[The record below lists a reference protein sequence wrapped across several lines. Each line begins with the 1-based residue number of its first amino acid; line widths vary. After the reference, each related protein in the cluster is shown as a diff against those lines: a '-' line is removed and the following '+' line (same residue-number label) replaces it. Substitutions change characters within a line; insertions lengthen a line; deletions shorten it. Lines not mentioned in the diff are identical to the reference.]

1 MNQSKDYKLSE
12 QEQEELNI
20 LKYQKQSL
28 HKLNSQTDDLLSGLD
43 SPITQSEEILDR
55 YGRKPNK
62 VVVQQGRPNISK
74 KRPVLR
80 SWDEIVLEA
89 EESIDKPALM
99 TDVLSLDEIQL
110 IEQKLSFLHGDF
122 EAIHKLDKLD
132 WAICGVAGILAAL
145 VDVFLIQM
153 PKHPGFLGGES
164 SEGGPLANWIR
175 EKVNQSFSPEEIRKL
190 ERKNWVPYDPAH
202 SANLSQ
208 RVEGL
213 GAGTHRFQS
222 LGHDPILGFIFGVKD
237 ILMGT
242 FTAIDKNGSLIV
254 QNVGITDS
262 SIIGMNLFDA
272 IGRVFGHLKSD
283 IATSRGLPVPLM
295 PLFQFLQFGEVGKQG
310 YTVGEVTRGMYRS
323 NYDFRHFL
331 AMSITP
337 LLIEVIVRSGYFA
350 KRMYEGHKLTDAI
363 PLNLPLSKRQPKLQT
378 MLFSAHLIATAANAG
393 KVVIGQNPL
402 MINFPQWIAFFRY
415 AIPQLKWGLLD
426 KENERFQYIQ
436 QRIDADWQV
445 IDRDLEATWN
455 LVGME
460 PIFLI

>member
-1 MNQSKDYKLSE
+1 MNRSKGYKLSE
-12 QEQEELNI
+12 QEQEELNV
-20 LKYQKQSL
+20 LKHQKQIVQ
-28 HKLNSQTDDLLSGLD
+28 KLNTQTDDLLSGLE
-43 SPITQSEEILDR
+43 SSISQSEKILDR
-55 YGRKPNK
+55 YGRNSSE
-62 VVVQQGRPNISK
+62 VVVRKDRPNISEK
-74 KRPVLR
+74 KPVLR
-80 SWDEIVLEA
+80 SWDEILFEA
-89 EESIDKPALM
+89 EEGIDEPALM
-99 TDVLSLDEIQL
+99 TDVLSLEEIQR

-132 WAICGVAGILAAL
+132 WAICGVSGILAAL

-153 PKHPGFLGGES
+153 PKHPGFLGGKS

-175 EKVNQSFSPEEIRKL
+175 EKVNHSFSPEEIRKL
-190 ERKNWVPYDPAH
+190 ERENWVPYDPAH

-213 GAGTHRFQS
+213 GPGTHRFQS

-254 QNVGITDS
+254 QNVGIADT
-262 SIIGMNLFDA
+262 SIIGMNLFEA

-283 IATSRGLPVPLM
+283 VTTSRGLSVPLM
-295 PLFQFLQFGEVGKQG
+295 PLFQFLQFGEIGKRG
-310 YTVGEVTRGMYRS
+310 YTVGEVTRSMYRG

-337 LLIEVIVRSGYFA
+337 LLIEALVRFGYFA
-350 KRMYEGHKLTDAI
+350 KRMHEGHEFTEAI
-363 PLNLPLSKRQPKLQT
+363 PINLSLSKRQPKLQT

-393 KVVIGQNPL
+393 KVAIGQNPL
-402 MINFPQWIAFFRY
+402 MINYPQWIALFRY
-415 AIPQLKWGLLD
+415 TIPQLKWGLLD
-426 KENERFQYIQ
+426 KENERFRYVQK
-436 QRIDADWQV
+436 RIDVDWQV

-455 LVGME
+455 LVRMK
-460 PIFLI
+460 PVFLT

>member
-153 PKHPGFLGGES
+153 PKHPGFLGGKS

-175 EKVNQSFSPEEIRKL
+175 EKVNQSFSPREIRKL
-190 ERKNWVPYDPAH
+190 ER
-202 SANLSQ
+202 
-208 RVEGL
+208 
-213 GAGTHRFQS
+213 
-222 LGHDPILGFIFGVKD
+222 
-237 ILMGT
+237 
-242 FTAIDKNGSLIV
+242 
-254 QNVGITDS
+254 
-262 SIIGMNLFDA
+262 
-272 IGRVFGHLKSD
+272 
-283 IATSRGLPVPLM
+283 
-295 PLFQFLQFGEVGKQG
+295 
-310 YTVGEVTRGMYRS
+310 
-323 NYDFRHFL
+323 
-331 AMSITP
+331 
-337 LLIEVIVRSGYFA
+337 
-350 KRMYEGHKLTDAI
+350 
-363 PLNLPLSKRQPKLQT
+363 
-378 MLFSAHLIATAANAG
+378 
-393 KVVIGQNPL
+393 
-402 MINFPQWIAFFRY
+402 
-415 AIPQLKWGLLD
+415 
-426 KENERFQYIQ
+426 EN
-436 QRIDADWQV
+436 
-445 IDRDLEATWN
+445 
-455 LVGME
+455 
-460 PIFLI
+460 